1 MTWIITALSIV
12 GVIANIYK
20 RSWCFLVWAF
30 TNAAWAVI
38 DFRHGLYAQSALFT
52 VYFALAIFGLYKWAS
67 TSAKEEV

>member
-20 RSWCFLVWAF
+20 RSWCFIIWAF

-38 DFRHGLYAQSALFT
+38 DFHHGLYAQSALFT
-52 VYFALAIFGLYKWAS
+52 VYFALAIFGLYKWVS
-67 TSAKEEV
+67 TSHKEEV